1 MNVLSSIFS
10 TVSVGVLSVVKAAV
24 FLLIAF
30 VVATFSLVVHSDDNP
45 HRKVEAKHEL

>member
-1 MNVLSSIFS
+1 MSVLSSIFS

-30 VVATFSLVVHSDDNP
+30 VAMPLS
-45 HRKVEAKHEL
+45 